1 MKDFPLQIVTPDKTV
16 MDGRATSL
24 LIHTKT
30 GDVEILAGH
39 TDLLAALG
47 TGRARI
53 RTAEGTDIFASVSG
67 GFLSVANGGEICDEY
82 RFLAYEEAKSETAE
96 FFAELEKEELM
107 EEKPHGVVFAKC
119 PDGDAVLL
127 LDSGKVAR
135 FSHEAPEFIDEWS
148 SLAEFFEEGIMMEE

>member
-30 GDVEILAGH
+30 GDVESLAGH

-67 GFLSVANGGEICDEY
+67 GFLSVANGGEVRVAATTFE
-82 RFLAYEEAKSETAE
+82 LASELDLARAQNAKEAAEQALKEAKSNAE
-96 FFAELEKEELM
+96 M
-107 EEKPHGVVFAKC
+107 DRAK
-119 PDGDAVLL
+119 AKL
-127 LDSGKVAR
+127 AR
-135 FSHEAPEFIDEWS
+135 A
-148 SLAEFFEEGIMMEE
+148 LARISVKSMK

>member
-67 GFLSVANGGEICDEY
+67 GFLSVANGGEVRVAATTFE
-82 RFLAYEEAKSETAE
+82 LASELDLARAQNAKEVAEQALKEAKSNAE
-96 FFAELEKEELM
+96 M
-107 EEKPHGVVFAKC
+107 DRAK
-119 PDGDAVLL
+119 AKL
-127 LDSGKVAR
+127 AR
-135 FSHEAPEFIDEWS
+135 A
-148 SLAEFFEEGIMMEE
+148 LARISVKSMK

>member
-24 LIHTKT
+24 LIHTTT

-53 RTAEGTDIFASVSG
+53 LTAEGTNLFASVSG
-67 GFLSVANGGEICDEY
+67 GFLSVANGGEVRVAATTFE
-82 RFLAYEEAKSETAE
+82 LASELDLARAQNAKEAAEQALKEAKSNAE
-96 FFAELEKEELM
+96 M
-107 EEKPHGVVFAKC
+107 DRAK
-119 PDGDAVLL
+119 AKL
-127 LDSGKVAR
+127 AR
-135 FSHEAPEFIDEWS
+135 A
-148 SLAEFFEEGIMMEE
+148 LARISVKSMK

>member
-53 RTAEGTDIFASVSG
+53 RTTEGTDIFASVSG
-67 GFLSVANGGEICDEY
+67 GFLSVANGGEVRVAATTFE
-82 RFLAYEEAKSETAE
+82 LASELDLARAQNAKEAAEQALKEAKSSDEIDR
-96 FFAELEKEELM
+96 
-107 EEKPHGVVFAKC
+107 AK
-119 PDGDAVLL
+119 AKL
-127 LDSGKVAR
+127 AR
-135 FSHEAPEFIDEWS
+135 A
-148 SLAEFFEEGIMMEE
+148 LARISVKSMK

>member
-67 GFLSVANGGEICDEY
+67 GFLSVANDGEVRVAATTFE
-82 RFLAYEEAKSETAE
+82 LASELDLSRAEAAKEVAMQALKEAKSNAE
-96 FFAELEKEELM
+96 M
-107 EEKPHGVVFAKC
+107 DRAK
-119 PDGDAVLL
+119 AKL
-127 LDSGKVAR
+127 AR
-135 FSHEAPEFIDEWS
+135 ALTRINVKN
-148 SLAEFFEEGIMMEE
+148 MK

>member
-39 TDLLAALG
+39 TDLLAALE

-67 GFLSVANGGEICDEY
+67 GFLSVANGGEVRVAATTFE
-82 RFLAYEEAKSETAE
+82 LASELDLARAQNAKEAAEQALKEAKSNAE
-96 FFAELEKEELM
+96 M
-107 EEKPHGVVFAKC
+107 DRAK
-119 PDGDAVLL
+119 AKL
-127 LDSGKVAR
+127 AR
-135 FSHEAPEFIDEWS
+135 A
-148 SLAEFFEEGIMMEE
+148 LARISVKSMK

>member
-67 GFLSVANGGEICDEY
+67 GFLSVANGGEVRVAATTFE
-82 RFLAYEEAKSETAE
+82 LASELDLARAQNAKEAAE
-96 FFAELEKEELM
+96 QALKEARSNAEMDRAKAKLERALCRISVKTM
-107 EEKPHGVVFAKC
+107 
-119 PDGDAVLL
+119 
-127 LDSGKVAR
+127 R
-135 FSHEAPEFIDEWS
+135 
-148 SLAEFFEEGIMMEE
+148 

>member
-67 GFLSVANGGEICDEY
+67 GFLSVANGGEVRVAATTFE
-82 RFLAYEEAKSETAE
+82 LASELDLARAQNAKEAAEQALKEAKSNAE
-96 FFAELEKEELM
+96 M
-107 EEKPHGVVFAKC
+107 DRAK
-119 PDGDAVLL
+119 AKL
-127 LDSGKVAR
+127 AR
-135 FSHEAPEFIDEWS
+135 A
-148 SLAEFFEEGIMMEE
+148 LARISVKSMK

>member
-67 GFLSVANGGEICDEY
+67 GFLSVANGGEVRVAATTFE
-82 RFLAYEEAKSETAE
+82 LASELDLSRAEAAKSEAEQALKEAKSSAE
-96 FFAELEKEELM
+96 IDR
-107 EEKPHGVVFAKC
+107 AK
-119 PDGDAVLL
+119 AKL
-127 LDSGKVAR
+127 AR
-135 FSHEAPEFIDEWS
+135 ALTRINVKS
-148 SLAEFFEEGIMMEE
+148 MK